1 MGSADEDPG
10 ARALRDQIRYYRR
23 RAQEYDRTAKPTGDP
38 LAEQGNELRAALC
51 AFAPSGRVLE
61 IACGTGLYTE
71 ELLPFA
77 GEIIS
82 LDASPEMLRLA
93 RDRIAS
99 AKVRFVEADI
109 FSWEPDTPYDV
120 VFFSFW
126 LSHVPPGHLERFW
139 DIVDACLKPGGRVFF
154 MDEGRHF
161 HWREDFV
168 DEEAGVVRRRLL
180 DGSEH
185 RAVKVLWDPSRLQSR
200 LRALGWDVDV
210 TSTGAFYWGQ
220 GRRAKAST

>member
-38 LAEQGNELRAALC
+38 MAEQGNELRAALR

-139 DIVDACLKPGGRVFF
+139 DIVDACLKPDGRVFF

-161 HWREDFV
+161 HWREDFLG
-168 DEEAGVVRRRLL
+168 EGGGAGRRGRLG
-180 DGSEH
+180 GSEH
-185 RAVKVLWDPSRLQSR
+185 PAGEGLWGPSPLPSP
-200 LRALGWDVDV
+200 LRGVGWGGHG
-210 TSTGAFYWGQ
+210 TS
-220 GRRAKAST
+220 

>member
-23 RAQEYDRTAKPTGDP
+23 RAHEYDRTAKPTGDP
-38 LAEQGNELRAALC
+38 LAEQGNELRAALR

-77 GEIIS
+77 GEITS

-139 DIVDACLKPGGRVFF
+139 RIVDACLKPDGRVFF
-154 MDEGRHF
+154 MDEGVHF
-161 HWREDFV
+161 RWGEDFI
-168 DEEAGVVRRRLL
+168 DEAAGWVRRSLR
-180 DGSEH
+180 DGSRH
-185 RAVKVLWDPSRLQSR
+185 RAVKVLWDPEDLRAR
-200 LRALGWDVDV
+200 LRELGWRFEVGR
-210 TSTGAFYWGQ
+210 TEAFYWGHGQ
-220 GRRAKAST
+220 RAEIAR